1 MNEHAARRAAHLS
14 ARTAMQ
20 TMQTTGILQQYTDR
34 GQAHY
39 SDPSNSGTTTTQ
51 KNCSL
56 SPIGGRKKDT
66 NGRVEFP
73 SPQYIYV
80 YDDSWEG
87 VEMAVTD
94 SIYSSSIYAPP
105 PPRLFHAHHST
116 EHATLGGGAQ
126 CSVEPDFDAGLA
138 NITMTG
144 IGGDL
149 AKDTRGRELSRRF
162 LEIRSPKR
170 YIRIS
175 AIASEKTG
183 VRFGVDASK
192 HRDLVIP
199 EEVLTPDRQGSPITV
214 RQLSVTQLKLYSIRQ
229 LAPQNLITALS
240 QSMKWMYG
248 EGSNS
253 LTAVA
258 LELQSGHAAKI

>member
-1 MNEHAARRAAHLS
+1 MLTTTGRAACIVIHWLCTLGYQHFICISMNEHAARRAAHLS

-39 SDPSNSGTTTTQ
+39 SDPSNSGTSTTQ

-116 EHATLGGGAQ
+116 E
-126 CSVEPDFDAGLA
+126 V
-138 NITMTG
+138 N
-144 IGGDL
+144 
-149 AKDTRGRELSRRF
+149 
-162 LEIRSPKR
+162 
-170 YIRIS
+170 
-175 AIASEKTG
+175 
-183 VRFGVDASK
+183 
-192 HRDLVIP
+192 
-199 EEVLTPDRQGSPITV
+199 
-214 RQLSVTQLKLYSIRQ
+214 
-229 LAPQNLITALS
+229 
-240 QSMKWMYG
+240 
-248 EGSNS
+248 
-253 LTAVA
+253 
-258 LELQSGHAAKI
+258 